1 MKEDSKYSYI
11 CLLASLLLLFSQSCR
26 KNKRPLYST
35 DDLAGQWKRVL
46 SSKPEYDSLMY
57 VSISS
62 SNGTID
68 STFISGNFTVGTL
81 KWKSITPDDDSVFV
95 YKDLGSDNSYY
106 TSRMTYIK
114 NSDNGIE
121 TLFLEIN
128 SNGEEN
134 GSWQYWERQ
143 Q

>member
-1 MKEDSKYSYI
+1 MKDHFKFIII
-11 CLLASLLLLFSQSCR
+11 CLFGAFLLLFSQSCR
-26 KNKRPLYST
+26 KNKKPLYST

-57 VSISS
+57 VRIIG

-68 STFISGNFTVGTL
+68 STFISGNFTVGTT

-114 NSDNGIE
+114 HSNNGKE

-128 SNGEEN
+128 SNGEDN

-143 Q
+143 

>member
-1 MKEDSKYSYI
+1 MQLKLNLIYLFLFGLFI
-11 CLLASLLLLFSQSCR
+11 LLLSSSC
-26 KNKRPLYST
+26 KKTKRPLYNTS
-35 DDLAGQWKRVL
+35 DIEGQWKRVL

-57 VSISS
+57 VSTEG
-62 SNGTID
+62 SNGILD
-68 STFISGNFTVGTL
+68 STFIAGNFTVGTI
-81 KWKSITPDDDSVFV
+81 KWKLITPDDDSSFV

-106 TSRMTYIK
+106 NARMTYIK
-114 NSDNGIE
+114 NSGNGIE

-143 Q
+143 

>member
-1 MKEDSKYSYI
+1 MKQTIKFICI
-11 CLLASLLLLFSQSCR
+11 CLLGAFLMLFSQSCR
-26 KNKRPLYST
+26 KNKSPIYST
-35 DDLAGQWKRVL
+35 DDIAGQWKRVK

-57 VSISS
+57 VSISG

-68 STFISGNFTVGTL
+68 STFIAGNFTVGTI
-81 KWKSITPDDDSVFV
+81 KWKFITPDDDSVFV

-121 TLFLEIN
+121 TLFLEIS

-134 GSWQYWERQ
+134 GSWQYWEKQ
-143 Q
+143 